1 MAGIFGTDGVR
12 ARINTGPMR
21 AESVV
26 RLALAAGR
34 WFVDNGTSEDGTPP
48 LVVIG
53 KDTRLSGYMLEA
65 ALVAGFS
72 SIGMECKLLGPIP
85 TATVSIMTEKLGA
98 HLGVMISASHNPHHD
113 NGIKLFGPNGKKLA
127 DEIELEI
134 SQLMQGSIALA
145 DAEDMGRVRRILDT
159 NETYVDYAVATI
171 ATSDSP
177 KPFDGLKVVVDCA
190 HGAAYM
196 TAPKTLSALGAEV
209 IALYNEPD
217 GLNINHGCGAVHPAK
232 MAQAVVEH
240 GADVGIALD
249 GDADRLILADEAGII
264 HDGDK
269 VLGAIATA
277 MHEAG
282 TLRPPVIG
290 TLMTNLGLERYLQ
303 SKDIAFARAKVG
315 DRYILKMLDGDDAA
329 NGEGGNLGGEGSG
342 HILMPDIIASGDGL
356 IAALQVIKAA
366 QEKTQTLS
374 EVLNLYAAI
383 PQILVNLPNVD
394 KAIIDD
400 PEIIAL
406 SAEITEDFAGE
417 GRILLRPSGTEPLV
431 RVMVEA
437 TDSDKMNSA
446 MDRLVSALKRV
457 NARYAEAA
465 S

>member
-21 AESVV
+21 AEAVV

-34 WFVDNGTSEDGTPP
+34 WFVDNGKDESGAQP

-53 KDTRLSGYMLEA
+53 KDTRLSGYMLES

-85 TATVSIMTEKLGA
+85 TATVSVMTEKLGA

-113 NGIKLFGPNGKKLA
+113 NGIKLFGPNGKKLP
-127 DEIELEI
+127 DEVEIKI

-145 DAEDMGRVRRILDT
+145 EAEDMGRVRRILDASDIYT
-159 NETYVDYAVATI
+159 AFACATM
-171 ATSDSP
+171 P
-177 KPFDGLKVVVDCA
+177 EGKPFAGLKIVVDCA
-190 HGAAYM
+190 NGAAYM
-196 TAPKTLSALGAEV
+196 TAPKTLTALGAEIV
-209 IALYNEPD
+209 PLYNEPD
-217 GLNINHGCGAVHPAK
+217 GLNINQDCGAVHPDK
-232 MAQAVVEH
+232 MAQAVLAH
-240 GADVGIALD
+240 GADGGIALD
-249 GDADRLILADEAGII
+249 GDADRLILADETGCI

-269 VLGAIATA
+269 VLAAIATA

-282 TLRPPVIG
+282 TLRPPVVG
-290 TLMTNLGLERYLQ
+290 TLMTNLGLERYFEECG
-303 SKDIAFARAKVG
+303 IAFARANVG
-315 DRYILKMLDGDDAA
+315 DRYILQKLDGTDAQ

-356 IAALQVIKAA
+356 LAALQVLKASITRG
-366 QEKTQTLS
+366 QPLS
-374 EVLNLYAAI
+374 SILNLYQSV
-383 PQILVNLPNVD
+383 PQKLVNLPNVD

-400 PEIIAL
+400 PEIITLCEAL
-406 SAEITEDFAGE
+406 TADFAGK

-437 TDSDKMNSA
+437 TDSAKMAEA
-446 MDRLVSALKRV
+446 MDQLVHALTKVNERYSAQQDT
-457 NARYAEAA
+457 
-465 S
+465 